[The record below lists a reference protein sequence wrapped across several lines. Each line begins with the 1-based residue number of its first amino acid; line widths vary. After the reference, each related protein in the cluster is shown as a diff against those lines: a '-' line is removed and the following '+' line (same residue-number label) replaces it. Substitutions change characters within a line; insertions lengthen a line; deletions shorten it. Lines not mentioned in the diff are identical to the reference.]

1 MGLGQGYPPGR
12 RLRKRREYLAVQ
24 GRGQRVSGRH
34 FLVFVRPRG
43 NVAVPPRTRFGITV
57 TRKVGDAVTRNRI
70 KRFVRESCRK
80 LGDQFPADVDVVIVA
95 RPTAATAS
103 CADTANDLA
112 WVAARLRPGRRH

>member
-1 MGLGQGYPPGR
+1 MGLGQGFPPGR

-34 FLVFVRPRG
+34 FLVFVKPRG

-70 KRFVRESCRK
+70 KRLVRESCRR
-80 LGDQFPADVDVVIVA
+80 LGDQFPQDVDVVVVA
-95 RPTAATAS
+95 RPSAAEIS
-103 CADTANDLA
+103 YADAANEMA